1 MHKVYINGKY
11 LSVRMTGVQRVAHEM
26 VPRVKAILSKYE
38 IECEI
43 LEMPQW
49 LRFKRYQSLWG
60 TLWEQMILP
69 LATAQGI
76 LINFCNAAP
85 VLTPRKQIVVMYD
98 AAVFDMPNNYS
109 FAYRVWTKFMA
120 YAVALRKD
128 MMFTSS
134 EFSISRISGALK
146 IDRNRIRLMRASGK
160 HIFKV
165 MRDDKVF
172 SKLNIQ
178 PKKYVLAVG
187 SLQPGKNFHNLLKA
201 MEYVDSDTYL
211 VIAGG
216 KDGLVFASG
225 IELSGDRYVHAGYVT
240 DEELAALYQGALCF
254 IQPSVYEGFGLPAAE
269 AMALGTPIVSSNA
282 ASLPEVCG
290 SAAVYFDPLDPKAIA
305 EAINLVIK
313 NENLRNELIEQSVVQ
328 TEYFDWDLAAAEFV
342 ELLMREMDAKHA

>member
-1 MHKVYINGKY
+1 
-11 LSVRMTGVQRVAHEM
+11 
-26 VPRVKAILSKYE
+26 
-38 IECEI
+38 
-43 LEMPQW
+43 
-49 LRFKRYQSLWG
+49 
-60 TLWEQMILP
+60 
-69 LATAQGI
+69 
-76 LINFCNAAP
+76 
-85 VLTPRKQIVVMYD
+85 
-98 AAVFDMPNNYS
+98 
-109 FAYRVWTKFMA
+109 
-120 YAVALRKD
+120 
-128 MMFTSS
+128 
-134 EFSISRISGALK
+134 
-146 IDRNRIRLMRASGK
+146 
-160 HIFKV
+160 

-225 IELSGDRYVHAGYVT
+225 IELSGNRYVHAGYVT

-313 NENLRNELIEQSVVQ
+313 NENLRKELIEQSVVQ

-342 ELLMREMDAKHA
+342 ELLMREMDAKNA